1 MKARSNLY
9 QDEFGNSIAGRY
21 IYRLKNGGKY
31 SANLKYPEG
40 YTKSGIFYSFEDA
53 VEWVENNWEKYRPGW
68 YMDNGVVVTL
78 RRPGEYR
85 EPRMF

>member
-21 IYRLKNGGKY
+21 IYRDKQREKY
-31 SANLKYPEG
+31 TAQLKYPEG
-40 YTKSGIFYSFEDA
+40 YCKTGIFYSFEDA
-53 VEWVENNWEKYRPGW
+53 VSWIEINYEKYRPGW
-68 YMDNGVVVTL
+68 YEDNGKIIVL

-85 EPRMF
+85 PERTY